1 MFQNRYDHNS
11 PSPKGTYKYHTV
23 ECVFNDKHLY
33 PTPLLSSP
41 LLSSPLPSLS
51 FPFYFLSFFFFDPT
65 NVCQQSTRRLH
76 SPNALRS
83 RRCILVEETDSRF
96 HLCHSSVSE
105 YRPSSNKEG
114 EGGREGEGE
123 EREEEESR
131 EGKNIDL
138 VRQPIPPLEPPSLE
152 AHVAEQDL
160 ELVLK
165 TLVSEHRKGLGVSP
179 PLSPFSLLPLSPLFF
194 HFRSS
199 LCLPLIFFFFLV
211 EYSV

>member
-33 PTPLLSSP
+33 PTPLLSS
-41 LLSSPLPSLS
+41 SLS
-51 FPFYFLSFFFFDPT
+51 FFPFYFLSFFFFFDPT

-83 RRCILVEETDSRF
+83 RRCVLVEETDSRF
-96 HLCHSSVSE
+96 YLCHSSVSE

-131 EGKNIDL
+131 EGK
-138 VRQPIPPLEPPSLE
+138 
-152 AHVAEQDL
+152 
-160 ELVLK
+160 K
-165 TLVSEHRKGLGVSP
+165 TLT
-179 PLSPFSLLPLSPLFF
+179 
-194 HFRSS
+194 
-199 LCLPLIFFFFLV
+199 
-211 EYSV
+211 